1 MLLAGWRYRSSGWV
15 TSVLAGAGSQT
26 VADAPRLFEVGV
38 DSPLKDRQVLALRA
52 GYMRTAAF
60 GGPDYRYQYIQA
72 NWTVRF

>member
-1 MLLAGWRYRSSGWV
+1 LWTAL
-15 TSVLAGAGSQT
+15 
-26 VADAPRLFEVGV
+26 GV
-38 DSPLKDRQVLALRA
+38 DSPLKNRQVLALRA